1 MTEDDVMNELEFMG
15 LEQTRKN
22 FTRHGCVSPMFGVNV
37 GDMKKTLKKVKKNTS
52 LARGGWNA

>member
-1 MTEDDVMNELEFMG
+1 MG
-15 LEQTRKN
+15 LEQTKKK